1 MEKNPQQRGQRPG
14 VAPGRGPGGREAAKI
29 ARWLKQVRF
38 KRALFGVSEKDVWK
52 KIGELNELYRLAILA
67 ERARCDALLEQQR
80 EQAAAQQ
87 AQPEGKR

>member
-1 MEKNPQQRGQRPG
+1 MEKNPQQSGQRPG
-14 VAPGRGPGGREAAKI
+14 AAPGRGPGGREAAKI

-67 ERARCDALLEQQR
+67 ERARCDTLLEQQR